1 MNFESIQKVIAEKIL
16 QLTTSNEILYT
27 TNLDKHALWNVYLS
41 SFPEGTNPM
50 FRERTEHDCQ
60 CCKNFI
66 RDIGHVVAINDDLKL
81 ESVWDVENVNGY
93 NEMDNGY
100 KVVCKA
106 LSEYV
111 KKHSIN
117 SIFKYEQNIV
127 GKETTYI
134 NNETWH
140 HFYGNIDEKHV
151 SKNTDMFS
159 SGQLLTDH
167 GVMIRGFNE
176 ISFHAIEIAIE
187 LLEQISIP
195 RGEEFKKSVINYYN
209 FRKDS
214 IDIPISDVNHYIWK
228 NITNKLLLIKNT
240 VIGTLLCDITDGI
253 NLEVAVDKFGQKM
266 DGYKR
271 PTSLVTGKMIDNAKK
286 TIEEIGRTESLERR
300 HASIE
305 DITINNVLF
314 ADRSAQKEMDAFD
327 QLKSKIPSKKSVKNF
342 DKVEEVHIEKFISD
356 ILPTVEE
363 IELFVNN
370 DLSNNFMTLTAPV
383 NTNAPLLM
391 KWNNNFAWDY
401 INNRADS
408 SMKDLVKKHGGNING
423 DHRFSIRWNENND
436 SRDDLDAHCVEPN
449 GFRIFYENAKK
460 LHPSS
465 GRLDVD
471 IIDPGNEPAVE
482 NIVYADKRK
491 MPIGDY
497 KFSVLNYHRKGG
509 VGGFSAEIEFNGKI
523 YEYEYPKSLMD
534 KERIHIAT
542 TTWDGKKFSIKHHLK
557 PISEKSETIWNID
570 TNNFHKVRVVMYSP
584 NYWDTN
590 EVGNKHYFFILDDC
604 KNPDKVRGFYNEFL
618 MDELT
623 PHRKVFEIL
632 GNSMAIEYS
641 DEQLSGIGI
650 SSTKKQTIVCR
661 IKGATQRILKINF

>member
-1 MNFESIQKVIAEKIL
+1 MNFETIQKVIAEKIL
-16 QLTTSNEILYT
+16 QISCSGKTLYT
-27 TNLDKHALWNVYLS
+27 TDLDKHSLWDVYLS

-66 RDIGHVVAINDDLKL
+66 RDIGHVVAITDDLKL
-81 ESVWDVENVNGY
+81 ESIWDVENIDGY
-93 NEMDNGY
+93 NQMDNGY
-100 KVVCKA
+100 KIVCKS
-106 LSEYV
+106 LSKYV

-117 SIFKYEQNIV
+117 SIFKYEQNII
-127 GKETTYI
+127 GRETTNI
-134 NNETWH
+134 NNETWG
-140 HFYGNIDEKHV
+140 HFHGIIDEKHV
-151 SKNTDMFS
+151 LKNTDAFT

-167 GVMIRGFNE
+167 GVMVRGFNE
-176 ISFHAIEIAIE
+176 ISLNAIEIAIE
-187 LLEQISIP
+187 LLEQVSIP
-195 RGEEFKKSVINYYN
+195 RGDEFKKTVINYYN
-209 FRKDS
+209 FRKNAIEVS
-214 IDIPISDVNHYIWK
+214 ISDIDNYIWK
-228 NITNKLLLIKNT
+228 NITNKLLLIKNS
-240 VIGTLLCDITDGI
+240 VIGTLLCDITDGVE
-253 NLEVAVDKFGQKM
+253 LEIAIDKFGQKM

-286 TIEEIGRTESLERR
+286 TIEEIGRTDSLERR

-314 ADRSAQKEMDAFD
+314 ADRSAQKEMDAFEL
-327 QLKSKIPSKKSVKNF
+327 LKKKVPSKKSVKNF
-342 DKVEEVHIEKFISD
+342 KKIEEIHIEKFISD
-356 ILPTVEE
+356 ILPTAEE

-370 DLSNNFMTLTAPV
+370 DISNNFMTLTAPV
-383 NTNAPLLM
+383 NQNAPLLM

-408 SMKDLVKKHGGNING
+408 SMKDLVKKHGGKING

-436 SRDDLDAHCVEPN
+436 SKDDLDAHCVEPN
-449 GFRIFYENAKK
+449 GNRIFYENKK
-460 LHPSS
+460 KIHLSS

-471 IIDPGNEPAVE
+471 IIDPRDKPAVE
-482 NIVYADKRK
+482 NIVHADRRK

-497 KFSVLNYHRKGG
+497 KFSILNFTRKGG
-509 VGGFSAEIEFNGKI
+509 TGGFTAEIEFDGKI
-523 YEYEYPKSLMD
+523 YSYEYPKSLRS

-542 TTWDGKKFSIKHHLK
+542 TKWDGKKFTITHHLK
-557 PISEKSETIWNID
+557 PISEKSETIWDID

-584 NYWDTN
+584 NHWDEN
-590 EVGNKHYFFILDDC
+590 EIGNKHYFFILDKC

-632 GNSMAIEYS
+632 GNSMAIDYS

-650 SSTKKQTIVCR
+650 SSTKKQSIVCR
-661 IKGATQRILKINF
+661 IKGATQRILKIKF